1 LRIPCPQVTIGSVLP
16 TVYISHGSPMAA
28 LQEGPARF
36 FLESLGAFFPRP
48 RAVLMV
54 SAHWETDLPMLCAP
68 PDNQVEPDA
77 SGFPAALYGL
87 HYNAP
92 GAAEL
97 AAKLS
102 DRLARSGFS
111 CGIDRGRGLDQGVWL
126 PLLLAFPEANI
137 PVLQLSLQPH
147 RGARHHLALGAALSE
162 LRDEGVLIVGSGS
175 FVHDTR
181 RFRLHGQDQEPVD
194 IAASAAFAAWMD
206 EKIVA
211 LDLKALM
218 AYRRLAPY
226 ALEEHPTEEH
236 LLPLYV
242 ALGGAGMAFAAT
254 RLHHS
259 TETGGWR
266 TDAYAFS

>member
-1 LRIPCPQVTIGSVLP
+1 MRAGQNQTVLP

-28 LQEGPARF
+28 LQEGPARY
-36 FLESLGAFFPRP
+36 FLEALGTFFPRP
-48 RAVLMV
+48 RAVLVV
-54 SAHWETDLPMLCAP
+54 SSHWETDLPMMCAP
-68 PDNQVEPDA
+68 PDNQVEADA
-77 SGFPAALYGL
+77 NGFPAALYGL

-102 DRLARSGFS
+102 DRFAKAGFS
-111 CGIDRGRGLDQGVWL
+111 CGIDRGRGLDQDAWVS
-126 PLLLAFPEANI
+126 LLLAFPEANV
-137 PVLQLSLQPH
+137 PALQLSLQPH
-147 RGARHHLALGAALSE
+147 LGAHHHLALGAALSS
-162 LRDEGVLIVGSGS
+162 LREEGVLIIGSGS

-181 RFRLHGQDQEPVD
+181 RFRLHGQEPELD
-194 IAASAAFAAWMD
+194 DAAVRAAFATWMD
-206 EKIVA
+206 EKIMA

-218 AYRRLAPY
+218 AYRQQAPY

-259 TETGGWR
+259 TEEGGWR

>member
-1 LRIPCPQVTIGSVLP
+1 
-16 TVYISHGSPMAA
+16 VYISHGSPMAA
-28 LQEGPARF
+28 LQEGPARY
-36 FLESLGAFFPRP
+36 FLESLGTFFPRP
-48 RAVLMV
+48 RAVLVV

-92 GAAEL
+92 GAADL
-97 AAKLS
+97 AARLS
-102 DRLARSGFS
+102 DRLARAGFS

-137 PVLQLSLQPH
+137 PALQLSLQPH
-147 RGARHHLALGAALSE
+147 RGPRHHLALGAALSS
-162 LRDEGVLIVGSGS
+162 LREDGVLIIGCGS
-175 FVHDTR
+175 FVHDAR
-181 RFRLHGQDQEPVD
+181 RFRLHGQEQEPED
-194 IAASAAFAAWMD
+194 IATSSAFSSWMD
-206 EKIVA
+206 KKIVA

-218 AYRRLAPY
+218 AYRQLAPY
-226 ALEEHPTEEH
+226 ALNEHPTEEN

-242 ALGGAGMAFAAT
+242 ALGGAGMAFAVT

-259 TETGGWR
+259 TEKGGWR